1 MLLSR
6 TRRREKRGKVS
17 AKEMMEQPRSKR
29 LTFIQHQF
37 ENLFRCQT
45 SKIDKSKNALRVLP
59 HFHFFFKEF
68 EEGT

>member
-6 TRRREKRGKVS
+6 TRRREKRGKVG

-37 ENLFRCQT
+37 EDLFRCQT
-45 SKIDKSKNALRVLP
+45 SKIEKSKKCLKSTASFSLFL
-59 HFHFFFKEF
+59 
-68 EEGT
+68 